1 MSDIWS
7 INFHLYFKI
16 RPEKYLNS
24 YSIHKIS
31 NSPLNNFLQIKIF
44 IECLSVHRI
53 DQFSLT
59 YYIKFLAEKYQPF
72 PNATNSYST
81 ILKIS
86 FFHPPQILSRSVP
99 RTNFKLS
106 PSFFFFFENRT
117 LNTLH
122 VSRNTV
128 HAGDDEIL
136 RGIFALRRRVRNYL

>member
-1 MSDIWS
+1 MTETLTNFLQIKIFTEYLTHDRS
-7 INFHLYFKI
+7 IFKI

-59 YYIKFLAEKYQPF
+59 YYIKILAEKYQPF

-106 PSFFFFFENRT
+106 PSFFFFFFFWKQD
-117 LNTLH
+117 
-122 VSRNTV
+122 
-128 HAGDDEIL
+128 A
-136 RGIFALRRRVRNYL
+136 